1 MYMVPKLDEDN
12 NVLSAPVLLIASFVV
27 SFGYELCIYIIY
39 DRPCNLKILNYK
51 L

>member
-27 SFGYELCIYIIY
+27 SFLGLLVMSCVFI
-39 DRPCNLKILNYK
+39 
-51 L
+51 